1 MERYKNLNGNSGIA
15 FFEIRSDAI
24 VVQFK
29 NRSKYLYDNAVTG
42 VRHIETMKELARSGR
57 GLATY
62 ISKYVKNKY
71 SSHLE

>member
-15 FFEIRSDAI
+15 SFEIRHDSI

-29 NRSKYLYDNAVTG
+29 NHSTYLYNAQVTG
-42 VRHIETMKELARSGR
+42 RDHIEEMKKLAQSGQ

-62 ISKYVKNKY
+62 ISRYVRDKYAAQLK
-71 SSHLE
+71 